1 MFSFF
6 FQAGVYYII
15 LMDQSVFKLFFI
27 IVIFYGF
34 SLVIVYG
41 KYTGLDNKNFSAYKC
56 KYFLTHN
63 F

>member
-1 MFSFF
+1 M
-6 FQAGVYYII
+6 YYII

-41 KYTGLDNKNFSAYKC
+41 KYTGLDNQKFSG
-56 KYFLTHN
+56 
-63 F
+63 